1 MSRRPLTVT
10 EVRAQAQY
18 RALEKTEHDDRFIGQ
33 HLLLAVTENA

>member
-1 MSRRPLTVT
+1 MTVT
-10 EVRAQAQY
+10 EASAEAQY